1 MLYMVAD
8 LDLAAVASD
17 SESVNAGVIN
27 PSVADS
33 IGEPEKDGESG
44 NNEDKN
50 EQEHEKQDETSL
62 L

>member
-1 MLYMVAD
+1 MLFMVAD

-17 SESVNAGVIN
+17 AESVNAGVIN
-27 PSVADS
+27 PSVADY